1 MSSASPAVSIGIDFG
16 TSNTVVAIAA
26 DDRRVEAI
34 RFDHGG
40 QRHSVYVSALCFWED
55 RPGAGAQAEG
65 GPWAIETFLEGRHVY
80 RFLQSFKTF
89 AASSSFQTTQVF
101 RQRFKFED
109 ILAAFL
115 RTLARHGGEKFGT
128 FATTG
133 WHGQNT
139 MVYMA
144 QWAAGLT
151 DLVEGQKKEHGQANV
166 VEGRSYEGYCML
178 LGGKRYVSFHCYPAR

>member
-16 TSNTVVAIAA
+16 TSNTVVALAA

-40 QRHSVYVSALCFWED
+40 QRHSVFVSALCFWED

-65 GPWAIETFLEGRHVY
+65 GPWAIEQFLEGRHVY

-89 AASSSFQTTQVF
+89 AASSSFNTTQVF
-101 RQRFKFED
+101 RQRYKFED

-115 RTLARHGGEKFGT
+115 RTLARHGGDKFGFET
-128 FATTG
+128 STITCRPPRPLRRRQSRRGAG
-133 WHGQNT
+133 D
-139 MVYMA
+139 
-144 QWAAGLT
+144 AALP
-151 DLVEGQKKEHGQANV
+151 
-166 VEGRSYEGYCML
+166 GRVRAPWRRPRPLCL
-178 LGGKRYVSFHCYPAR
+178 